1 MGDMQGMSFKTIM
14 AADSLAEGQSV
25 TVNVDGRSII
35 ICHSDGGYFAADDLC
50 PHNGAR
56 LGGGKVRKDTVAC
69 PVHGARFDL
78 HTGECLAKALG
89 CASIVTHELRIEN
102 GQIEVALSDKPVQ
115 QPMV

>member
-1 MGDMQGMSFKTIM
+1 MGHLQGMTFKTIM
-14 AADSLAEGQSV
+14 AASGLPEGQSV
-25 TVNVDGRSII
+25 TVNIDGRAVL
-35 ICHSDGGYFAADDLC
+35 ICHSDGGFFATDDLC

-69 PVHGARFDL
+69 PMHGARFDL

-89 CASIVTHELRIEN
+89 CKSIVTHQLRVTD
-102 GQIEVALSDKPVQ
+102 GQIEVELSDLPVQ